1 MAKITSEERQAM
13 IMNRATAYENSNNR
27 PAEDYAYHQKNEQIY
42 NLKVSEINPSEFN
55 NFGRSLDEDDLEIL
69 ADSIAEF
76 GVKEPIRVYADR
88 KDGYRYTIISGHRRY
103 AAVRLINE
111 KYDGVTI
118 DAIPSII
125 VKERPT
131 DVITEKLDVA
141 QSNLSRKKSKD
152 LENEVKAA
160 EELWQDICDLGK
172 KEEYTEKLKKN
183 FINRFK
189 SNPNYVIDPDKYLR
203 DNFRDKF
210 EFIRY
215 ATGLDISHSTIKR
228 VLAKSSAD
236 DKPKRKQTAKAIQ
249 SKCKSIM
256 KIAFDLYGVDDKDR
270 YEAIRDL
277 TRQIEAQV
285 K

>member
-1 MAKITSEERQAM
+1 MA
-13 IMNRATAYENSNNR
+13 
-27 PAEDYAYHQKNEQIY
+27 
-42 NLKVSEINPSEFN
+42 
-55 NFGRSLDEDDLEIL
+55 G
-69 ADSIAEF
+69 
-76 GVKEPIRVYADR
+76 
-88 KDGYRYTIISGHRRY
+88 
-103 AAVRLINE
+103 
-111 KYDGVTI
+111 
-118 DAIPSII
+118 
-125 VKERPT
+125 
-131 DVITEKLDVA
+131 
-141 QSNLSRKKSKD
+141 
-152 LENEVKAA
+152 
-160 EELWQDICDLGK
+160 
-172 KEEYTEKLKKN
+172 YTEKLKKN